1 MERPPDILAKICA
14 DRRAHVRSCQRQ
26 RPLSGLLRDAAAA
39 PAPRGFAD
47 ALRAASTA
55 EGYGLIAEIK
65 RASPSKGLIREAFDA
80 PALAQAY
87 AAGGAHCLSVLTEP
101 DHFQGADQY
110 LTAARAVVS
119 LPILRKDFMVDPYQ
133 VVEARA
139 IGADCILIILA
150 ATDDGLARELTA
162 TARELGMDVLCEVHD
177 RAELDRAGSFDA
189 GMIGINNRNLRTFA
203 VDLATTETLVPHAP
217 ADRLV
222 VAESG
227 LSTPADLA
235 RMAAIGVRCFL
246 IGEALMRQ
254 PDLEHATRTLLA
266 RPN

>member
-1 MERPPDILAKICA
+1 MSVLKRICA
-14 DRRAHVRSCQRQ
+14 DKRILVSDRRRS
-26 RPLSGLLRDAAAA
+26 RPLGEVERAAAA
-39 PAPRGFAD
+39 ASPPRGFAA
-47 ALRAASTA
+47 ALRRTVAS
-55 EGYGLIAEIK
+55 GRYGLIAEIK

-133 VVEARA
+133 VYEARA
-139 IGADCILIILA
+139 MGADCILIILA

-177 RAELDRAGSFDA
+177 RAELDRAGSLDA
-189 GMIGINNRNLRTFA
+189 GMIGINNRNLKTFEVTLDTTSRLTWPRPRPWFRTHRRTGWSLPRAGCRPRPISPEWPPSVFA
-203 VDLATTETLVPHAP
+203 A
-217 ADRLV
+217 
-222 VAESG
+222 
-227 LSTPADLA
+227 
-235 RMAAIGVRCFL
+235 F
-246 IGEALMRQ
+246 
-254 PDLEHATRTLLA
+254 
-266 RPN
+266 